1 MEQEERGVGEAG
13 WGCREIM
20 RTGKP
25 GSKEGS
31 RGSLVS
37 EIPYFIHPQE
47 HGLRPTVFYNVLGKL
62 ILN

>member
-1 MEQEERGVGEAG
+1 MGEAG
-13 WGCREIM
+13 WRGREIM

-47 HGLRPTVFYNVLGKL
+47 HGLLPTVFYNVLGKL
-62 ILN
+62 RLN